1 MYFKILTIFL
11 LIKTSLFSDTGIET
25 TLSGDEFERN
35 NNFLA
40 ETSISNSKRIL
51 FFYNLKNINEEKI
64 QEDFNNNFF
73 YENVILHLT
82 DKINGKG
89 NFDKE
94 RTENIM
100 KDFMDYIEDIVLIH
114 RYRRN
119 DQDYIVYK
127 VSVQRLKEKIQYYEL
142 Y

>member
-1 MYFKILTIFL
+1 LFKFL
-11 LIKTSLFSDTGIET
+11 SFFLIVTSLFSDTGIET